1 MVAMTAATAIS
12 RTVCTTSSTPT
23 ARLRAS
29 SMNSG
34 STCLQ
39 ERRVLGPRSG
49 GVNACDSLSNPG
61 TRGRPWQQAAGRAAA
76 GRVTREHKEAVS
88 GSRPDSLLPHTPVH
102 PPRAPGRCWSGAL
115 QHSIGYRVGAPGRC
129 ARARGRRPPL
139 PQPPAAAP
147 LSTAPAARARVDGE
161 DRKQH

>member
-23 ARLRAS
+23 ALLRAP

-39 ERRVLGPRSG
+39 ERRVLGPSSG
-49 GVNACDSLSNPG
+49 GVTACDSLSNAG

-76 GRVTREHKEAVS
+76 GRVLREHREAVNS
-88 GSRPDSLLPHTPVH
+88 SRPGSMLPHTPVH
-102 PPRAPGRCWSGAL
+102 PPRAPSRCWSGTL
-115 QHSIGYRVGAPGRC
+115 LYGTTLYWVQGGRTRTLC
-129 ARARGRRPPL
+129 TRSGS
-139 PQPPAAAP
+139 AAA
-147 LSTAPAARARVDGE
+147 TAPAPCCGTSLDSSGCTGQGRW
-161 DRKQH
+161 